1 MPAPAGLDPPVTLA
15 KFLDIM
21 SLRHSFR
28 PRVALAFAGFI
39 AGTLPASASP
49 VTPHQR
55 TLPAFIQ
62 SLDVMMAGL
71 APESARASA
80 AIRRLYGEYLDLL
93 TIHEYADLEGA
104 LGNGGL
110 VPLPDDL
117 AGFNLAPRLDGPHP
131 IGEKD
136 LDNQHSYVA
145 ARPATIGALI
155 EIASQVK
162 SGPVEVTSLV
172 RHGHYQNALRTTN
185 ANATTSVPTHTL
197 GLAFDIG
204 LVNSPL
210 STAREIRDV
219 LRRMQRAGDIL
230 FIAERRQ
237 LVFHVVPHPSR
248 LGHFHDLYMKKV
260 GLPPTGRF
268 AEVVADG
275 PAPPRRTR
283 GVLTPSVTAEVVA
296 VLPAVETLV
305 PADAPE
311 ATGAPAPAESGGRMS
326 ATPAGTLASATLTAA
341 WTRGLPARLSLLLVA
356 LLVVAWRI
364 AARPQVRPSLFE
376 YGG

>member
-1 MPAPAGLDPPVTLA
+1 
-15 KFLDIM
+15 M

-28 PRVALAFAGFI
+28 PRVALVCAGWLVT
-39 AGTLPASASP
+39 GVLPAAASP

-55 TLPAFIQ
+55 TLPAVIQ
-62 SLDVMMAGL
+62 SLDAMMGGL

-110 VPLPDDL
+110 VPLPDDP

-136 LDNQHSYVA
+136 LDNQRSYVA

-185 ANATTSVPTHTL
+185 ANANTSVPTHTL

-230 FIAERRQ
+230 FIAERHQ

-275 PAPPRRTR
+275 PAPPRRTS
-283 GVLTPSVTAEVVA
+283 GALTPSVTAEVVA
-296 VLPAVETLV
+296 VLPAFETFMS
-305 PADAPE
+305 ADAPE
-311 ATGAPAPAESGGRMS
+311 ATGAPAPAEAGGRMTA
-326 ATPAGTLASATLTAA
+326 ATPAGTLAAATLTAA

-356 LLVVAWRI
+356 LVAVAWRI